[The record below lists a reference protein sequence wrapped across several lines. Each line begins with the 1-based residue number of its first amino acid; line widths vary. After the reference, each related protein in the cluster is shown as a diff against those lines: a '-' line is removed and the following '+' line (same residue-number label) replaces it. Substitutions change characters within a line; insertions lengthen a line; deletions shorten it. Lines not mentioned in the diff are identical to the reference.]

1 MPNPALTGKIRDL
14 PPLLDSLNGD
24 SEMADML
31 HHADAARER
40 FGRKE
45 FGVLANS
52 VGLRWVPRKQFH
64 DGEAYRA
71 SNMATARTLSAAL
84 GELSTNGGITFHMSA
99 IGMAAE
105 VQLLHSADQGSFD
118 LGL

>member
-1 MPNPALTGKIRDL
+1 MGADRR
-14 PPLLDSLNGD
+14 LLNAVRTHLDKHCTHDGYT
-24 SEMADML
+24 
-31 HHADAARER
+31 RV
-40 FGRKE
+40 K

-84 GELSTNGGITFHMSA
+84 GELSTNGEITFHMSA